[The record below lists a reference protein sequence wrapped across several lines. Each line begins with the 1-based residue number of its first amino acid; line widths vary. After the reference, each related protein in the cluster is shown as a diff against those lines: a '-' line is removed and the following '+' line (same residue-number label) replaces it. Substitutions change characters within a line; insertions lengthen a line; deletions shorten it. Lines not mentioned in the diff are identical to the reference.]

1 MSSLADF
8 LLSKSI
14 YSSSPYYEY
23 PFKNRFNTDF
33 QSVLLIFF
41 ILWKIYYYSS
51 NNNNSFIEE
60 TLLNY
65 NSYEKMVN
73 FINSAINYRVLTFI
87 ILYFLI
93 NIKTLIK

>member
-1 MSSLADF
+1 MSFLTDF

-23 PFKNRFNTDF
+23 PFKNRFNKDF

-51 NNNNSFIEE
+51 DINSSVIDK

-65 NSYEKMVN
+65 TSYENIVN
-73 FINSAINYRVLTFI
+73 SINSTINYIVLSFI
-87 ILYFLI
+87 ILYLFFLLS
-93 NIKTLIK
+93 KKK

>member
-1 MSSLADF
+1 MSFLTDF

-73 FINSAINYRVLTFI
+73 FINSAINYIVLTFI